1 LVFKYTDMEDFSLDV
16 LPKPESDKDFDLA
29 EALPILSEPQVDYA
43 WPGSGGIAQ
52 ASAQPRSEHKLT
64 GFEKISLVQKGV
76 SKKALEGMKGRF
88 GWDYNQLSDVL
99 SVARAKLINKKGDE
113 RFDKGVSEKIV
124 SIADV
129 YAFGYEVFEDEAN
142 FNRWV
147 FRPNIALGGQAPFHF
162 LDTQFGRE
170 EVKNIIGRIAYG
182 VYS

>member
-1 LVFKYTDMEDFSLDV
+1 MLKCTQMSSFPHHRSAVSQSVTD
-16 LPKPESDKDFDLA
+16 LPHT
-29 EALPILSEPQVDYA
+29 EALPILHEPFVDYA
-43 WPGSGGIAQ
+43 WPGSATGLRGALK
-52 ASAQPRSEHKLT
+52 PRAEHHLT
-64 GFEKISLVQKGV
+64 AFEKIGLVQNGI
-76 SKKALEGMKGRF
+76 SKRALEGMKGRF

-129 YAFGYEVFEDEAN
+129 YAFGYEVFDDEAT
-142 FNRWV
+142 FNRWI
-147 FRPNIALGGQAPFHF
+147 FRPNIALGGEAPFHF

-170 EVKNIIGRIAYG
+170 EVKNIIGRIAHG